1 MSGELLE
8 AASKEKECF
17 ISSSIYPRLQLSV
30 AVLDLTN
37 ITLLTVHSVIRKTNF
52 ASTVIRKAIG
62 VQYQRDLFFIRQE
75 QDIGLAAAAEN
86 GLYFISHYRS
96 KSTTF

>member
-17 ISSSIYPRLQLSV
+17 ISSSIYPRTV
-30 AVLDLTN
+30 VLDLPN

>member
-17 ISSSIYPRLQLSV
+17 ISSSIYPRT
-30 AVLDLTN
+30 AVLDLPN

>member
-17 ISSSIYPRLQLSV
+17 ISSSIYPRTV
-30 AVLDLTN
+30 VLDLPN

-75 QDIGLAAAAEN
+75 QDIGLAAAEN

>member
-1 MSGELLE
+1 MEGVFSHDIIDGPLCTKNQLE
-8 AASKEKECF
+8 E
-17 ISSSIYPRLQLSV
+17 
-30 AVLDLTN
+30 
-37 ITLLTVHSVIRKTNF
+37 TNF

-75 QDIGLAAAAEN
+75 QDIGLAAAEN

>member
-17 ISSSIYPRLQLSV
+17 ISSSIYPV
-30 AVLDLTN
+30 AVLDLPN

-75 QDIGLAAAAEN
+75 QDIGLAAAAAEN